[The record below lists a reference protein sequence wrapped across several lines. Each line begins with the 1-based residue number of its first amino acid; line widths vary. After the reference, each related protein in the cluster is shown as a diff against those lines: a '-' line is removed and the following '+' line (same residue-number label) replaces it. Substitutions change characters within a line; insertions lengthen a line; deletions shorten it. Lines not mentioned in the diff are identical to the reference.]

1 MSGRLRDH
9 RRRGT
14 QPDEEPGI
22 EVHRGLPSG
31 ACDAAT
37 RVDRAALPTT
47 TPVERLERVEHCDT
61 LPGGMPAARRAFD
74 QAHTALATPSRSRPG
89 PFAPPTYSRENPLN
103 TTPTTPSEPA
113 SSGIDT
119 AEEVRRLRA
128 LAAGFTALKTQLV
141 HGRPAFDAA
150 GLGWLTGRIGDSLR
164 LTSGAL
170 ERLKH
175 LSGTDLAGVPGHRA
189 ALERLA
195 AVVQDATGATHALAI
210 AVSELP
216 FDAAG
221 PGRQPDAAACEI
233 REHRNRQAH
242 ATVRDALQQAVNAME
257 VCETACLHSATA
269 LARSAGSRRAPSAG
283 AARSASAPDPVAS
296 AQPLKLTTAQ
306 QVALRAIAAGG
317 VRMRESPRNGPMRIS
332 AGAGVRITMPTY
344 DRLESLGLVKRDT
357 SSGFYGGQKLYATD
371 AGRTA
376 LAALNATATAK
387 LPATAAPPGAR
398 RR

>member
-1 MSGRLRDH
+1 VTTAARD
-9 RRRGT
+9 T

-31 ACDAAT
+31 ACDAPT
-37 RVDRAALPTT
+37 RVDRPRSPTT
-47 TPVERLERVEHCDT
+47 TPAEHLERVEHCDT
-61 LPGGMPAARRAFD
+61 LPGGIPAARRALD
-74 QAHTALATPSRSRPG
+74 KAHTALATPSRSRPG
-89 PFAPPTYSRENPLN
+89 PFTPPTYTRENPLN
-103 TTPTTPSEPA
+103 TTPTTPPGPA
-113 SSGIDT
+113 NPGIDT

-141 HGRPAFDAA
+141 HGRRAFDAA
-150 GLGWLTGRIGDSLR
+150 GPGWLTGRIGDSLR
-164 LTSGAL
+164 LTSRAL

-175 LSGTDLAGVPGHRA
+175 LSGTDLAAVPGHRA

-210 AVSELP
+210 AVAEFP

-221 PGRQPDAAACEI
+221 PGPQPDAAACET

-269 LARSAGSRRAPSAG
+269 LARSAASRRAPSAS
-283 AARSASAPDPVAS
+283 AARTASAPDPAAP

-317 VRMRESPRNGPMRIS
+317 VRMRESGRNGPMRIS
-332 AGAGVRITMPTY
+332 AGAGVRITIPTY
-344 DRLESLGLVKRDT
+344 DRLQSLGLVDRDT
-357 SSGFYGGQKLYATD
+357 SSSLYRGQELYATD

-376 LAALNATATAK
+376 LAALNA
-387 LPATAAPPGAR
+387 PATTRPPAPTPPPAAR